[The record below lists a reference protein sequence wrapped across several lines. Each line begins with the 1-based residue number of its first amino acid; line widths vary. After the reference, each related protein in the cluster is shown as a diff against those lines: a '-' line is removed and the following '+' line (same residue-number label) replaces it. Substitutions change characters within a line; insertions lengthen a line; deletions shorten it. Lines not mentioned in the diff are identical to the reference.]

1 MVEFPRG
8 GVGFESNPDATEAGV
23 EHKIGSSEG
32 SWGKKRVR
40 LS

>member
-23 EHKIGSSEG
+23 EYKVESSEG
-32 SWGKKRVR
+32 SRGKNRVR